1 MARKYTLTGPIQHL
15 TDSQCIKQQQKAM
28 QIGNEEIKLSLFRD
42 DRIVYVEYTKEK
54 FLQPNELSKVAILKM
69 QKPIVVQLENIY
81 TSNKQLDIEI
91 FS

>member
-15 TDSQCIKQQQKAM
+15 MDSQCIKQQQKAT

-42 DRIVYVEYTKEK
+42 DRIVYIEYTKGK

-81 TSNKQLDIEI
+81 TSNKQLDIEF

>member
-1 MARKYTLTGPIQHL
+1 M
-15 TDSQCIKQQQKAM
+15 DSQCIKQTNKKGT

-54 FLQPNELSKVAILKM
+54 FLQPNELSKVASLKM
-69 QKPIVVQLENIY
+69 EKPIVHLY